1 MRLDCLYAEKAGI
14 DPAVARTA
22 LAIVNRYGLSDGVVS
37 RMVAMHNLL
46 TAYGYKPVRRPAVVI
61 EGFNFSFVWL
71 ETTY

>member
-1 MRLDCLYAEKAGI
+1 MTVDCLYAEKSGI

-22 LAIVNRYGLSDGVVS
+22 LEIVNRHGLSGRVA

-46 TAYGYKPVRRPAVVI
+46 TSYGYKPVRKPAVVI